1 MIKLVAKDQDDLV
14 KVNARAERG
23 GLAMYKLTFYLGA
36 SVSGYIIMK
45 DTYVLPKALGGSG
58 TWDDIFKDAPYA
70 EK

>member
-1 MIKLVAKDQDDLV
+1 MA

-23 GLAMYKLTFYLGA
+23 GAAMYKLTFYVAA
-36 SVSGYIIMK
+36 SVSGYMIMK

-58 TWDDIFKDAPYA
+58 AWEDIFKDLPYA